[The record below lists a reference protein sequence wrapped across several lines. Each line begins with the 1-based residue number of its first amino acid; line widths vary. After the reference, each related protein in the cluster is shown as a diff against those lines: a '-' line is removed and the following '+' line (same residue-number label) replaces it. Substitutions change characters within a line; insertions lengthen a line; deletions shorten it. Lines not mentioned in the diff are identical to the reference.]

1 VLDKALASVE
11 FPSSPNALV
20 DASTAD
26 DAGIYQISEDL
37 ALIQTT
43 DFFPPVVDDPYLY
56 GQIAATNALSD
67 VYAMGGLPLCALN
80 ILCFPDGQLDN
91 DALRLILQGGAD
103 KVKEADAVI
112 LGGHSVSD
120 KELKYG
126 LAVTGKIRP
135 TSIKINH
142 NLKIGDNL
150 LLTKPLGTGILTTAL
165 KSGLVDEQ
173 DIQEVISSML
183 LLNRAPARLFDKYP
197 ISACT
202 DVTGYGLLGHL
213 WEMLEGL
220 ACGVNITV
228 EKIPFFKQ
236 AVPYAQQ
243 AIQIPGGTLAN
254 QRFIQ
259 GHLMMGSIDAWY
271 QNILFDPQTSG
282 GLLISIPQDSTEG
295 FITELSDYP
304 MEIAIIGKV
313 VDAENKIFLE

>member
-1 VLDKALASVE
+1 MLDKVLDTVE
-11 FPSSPNALV
+11 FPSSPNVLV
-20 DASTAD
+20 DNSTAD

-67 VYAMGGLPLCALN
+67 VYAMGGLPLSALN
-80 ILCFPDGQLDN
+80 ILCFPEGQLDN
-91 DALRLILQGGAD
+91 EALRLILQGGAD

-112 LGGHSVSD
+112 LGGHSISD

-135 TSIKINH
+135 TSIIINQ

-150 LLTKPLGTGILTTAL
+150 LLTKPLGAGILTTAL

-183 LLNRAPARLFDKYP
+183 LLNRAPARLFDKYQ

-213 WEMLEGL
+213 WEMLQGL
-220 ACGVNITV
+220 ACGVSISV
-228 EKIPFFKQ
+228 KKIPFFKL
-236 AVPYAQQ
+236 AIPFAQQ
-243 AIQIPGGTLAN
+243 GTQIPGGTLAN

-259 GHLMMGSIDAWY
+259 DHVMMGSIDAWY
-271 QNILFDPQTSG
+271 LNILFDPQTSG
-282 GLLISIPQDSTEG
+282 GLLISIPQESTER
-295 FITELSDYP
+295 FINDLSDYP

-313 VDAENKIFLE
+313 VDAENKIFLK

>member
-1 VLDKALASVE
+1 VLDEVMATVE
-11 FPSSPNALV
+11 FPRSPNVLV

-37 ALIQTT
+37 ALIHTT

-67 VYAMGGLPLCALN
+67 VYAMGGQPLSALN

-135 TSIKINH
+135 SSIIINH

-150 LLTKPLGTGILTTAL
+150 LLTKPLGAGILTTAL
-165 KSGLVDEQ
+165 KNGLVDEQ
-173 DIQEVISSML
+173 DIQEVINSML
-183 LLNRAPARLFDKYP
+183 LLNRAPALLFDKYP

-220 ACGVNITV
+220 ECGVRIIV

-243 AIQIPGGTLAN
+243 ATQIPGGTLAN
-254 QRFIQ
+254 QLFIQ
-259 GHLMMGSIDAWY
+259 DHVMFGSIDVWY

-282 GLLISIPQDSTEG
+282 GLLISIPQESTEG
-295 FITELSDYP
+295 FINDLNNYP
-304 MEIAIIGKV
+304 MEIAIIGEV
-313 VDAENKIFLE
+313 VDSENKIFLK

>member
-1 VLDKALASVE
+1 MATVE
-11 FPSSPNALV
+11 FPRSPNVLV
-20 DASTAD
+20 DTSTAD

-37 ALIQTT
+37 ALIHTT

-67 VYAMGGLPLCALN
+67 VYAMGGQPLSALN

-135 TSIKINH
+135 SSIIINH

-150 LLTKPLGTGILTTAL
+150 LLTKPLGAGILTTAL
-165 KSGLVDEQ
+165 KNGLVDEQ
-173 DIQEVISSML
+173 DIQEVINSML
-183 LLNRAPARLFDKYP
+183 LLNRAPALLFDKYP

-220 ACGVNITV
+220 ECGVMITV
-228 EKIPFFKQ
+228 EKIPFFEQ

-243 AIQIPGGTLAN
+243 ATQIPGGTLAN
-254 QRFIQ
+254 QLYIQ
-259 GHLMMGSIDAWY
+259 DHVMLGSIDVWY

-282 GLLISIPQDSTEG
+282 GLLISIPQESTEG
-295 FITELSDYP
+295 FINDLNNYP

-313 VDAENKIFLE
+313 VDSENKIFLK